1 MTVRSFFQKLRRL
14 PPQKL
19 WARFK
24 NGFWSTDS
32 VPLLIR
38 PANAPVNPFPSNPCV
53 GELRLATEN
62 DLPDCAAFEDAAVY
76 VPIYR
81 DMIRRGGGRQTES
94 LREFFR
100 ACFDSTSYTLVLK
113 DNYPSLISCFR
124 AGNRPYSRLT
134 DKNPFFRNT
143 SSEIPTSGKDA
154 EALLKLALPQNTP
167 VNIDKNIPPMMSFI
181 LTNSV
186 FGQHPTPPRIGNAP
200 LSALPSFRILP
211 PQPLMSGRERGG
223 ASFRTLGRST
233 KRRSRCESL
242 LSDIP
247 RLLELRLR
255 SPDLRPPELFDI
267 HGPRVTRSSIT
278 PTEKSTNST
287 LSSAGIG
294 RCPAR
299 ITLSSC
305 RTSHSTPIK
314 SGCFSSFPVDTSI
327 RLPAFILWSSYGPT
341 PPGGTPFS
349 WAATRSRAPG
359 WFAMTRPIS

>member
-1 MTVRSFFQKLRRL
+1 MMTVRSFFQKLRRL

-167 VNIDKNIPPMMSFI
+167 VNIDKNIPPPPHDVVHSNEFRVWAASHSAQNRECTSFCSPV
-181 LTNSV
+181 LPNPPTAAAYERQGTGRGFVSHPWA
-186 FGQHPTPPRIGNAP
+186 QHKEA
-200 LSALPSFRILP
+200 
-211 PQPLMSGRERGG
+211 
-223 ASFRTLGRST
+223 
-233 KRRSRCESL
+233 
-242 LSDIP
+242 
-247 RLLELRLR
+247 
-255 SPDLRPPELFDI
+255 
-267 HGPRVTRSSIT
+267 
-278 PTEKSTNST
+278 
-287 LSSAGIG
+287 
-294 RCPAR
+294 
-299 ITLSSC
+299 ITL
-305 RTSHSTPIK
+305 
-314 SGCFSSFPVDTSI
+314 
-327 RLPAFILWSSYGPT
+327 
-341 PPGGTPFS
+341 
-349 WAATRSRAPG
+349 
-359 WFAMTRPIS
+359 